1 MPDASA
7 IKVLVVDDQLS
18 MRKLIIGALRQIGF
32 RQIWEEKDGQAGLD
46 HVVSSPV
53 HLVISDYNMP
63 GMDGLNFL
71 KNLRAHPTVGNT
83 GFIMLTGR
91 ADAELVGRARQFGV
105 NNYVVKP
112 FTVAHLKQKL
122 EQVVGKLT

>member
-1 MPDASA
+1 MPAASD

-18 MRKLIIGALRQIGF
+18 MRKLIIGALKQIGF
-32 RQIWEEKDGQAGLD
+32 RQIWEESNGSDGLA
-46 HVVSSPV
+46 HATTTPV
-53 HLVISDYNMP
+53 HLVISDFNMP
-63 GMDGLNFL
+63 QMDGLTFL
-71 KNLRAHPTVGNT
+71 KKLRSHPSVGNT

-112 FTVAHLKQKL
+112 FTVAQLKQKL
-122 EQVVGKLT
+122 EQVFGELS

>member
-1 MPDASA
+1 MPAASA

-18 MRKLIIGALRQIGF
+18 MRKLIIGALKQIGF
-32 RQIWEEKDGQAGLD
+32 RQIWEEADGKAGLS
-46 HVVSSPV
+46 HVVTSPV
-53 HLVISDYNMP
+53 HLIISDYNMP
-63 GMDGLNFL
+63 EMDGLTFL
-71 KNLRAHPTVGNT
+71 KTLRAHPQVGNT

-112 FTVAHLKQKL
+112 FTVAQLKQKL
-122 EQVVGKLT
+122 EQVFGALT